1 MAGLVLN
8 STAVILLNFCAKP
21 NICPSISATSP
32 SCKPSNCL
40 ITYSLCFVY
49 FVLKI
54 IQKTCVT
61 RWFFVHLSMKFI
73 NGTNRNQLPL
83 FASSIDDAI
92 AQDNEIRLIDLFVD
106 SLKLS
111 DFGFAFDFVENG
123 RPAYH
128 PSDLLKLF
136 IYGYLN
142 RMRSS
147 RTLEKECSRN
157 IELIWLLKSL
167 VPDHNTIANFR
178 KNNPKAIAR
187 VFRATVKLAAHFE
200 LIGGAL
206 VAGDSTKLRAQNS
219 KKNNFN
225 PKKIERHIAYI
236 DAKLEQYNSDLAK
249 EDGDVLEKQIIE
261 KKIKK
266 NRIQKQKYTEYQNTI
281 DTTGVT
287 QISTSDPDSR
297 QIMTRNNI
305 SEVAYN
311 VQTVVDALHNIPI
324 DFKVTNENDSKAMG
338 GMLRR
343 SKTILGHNNFT
354 AIYDKG
360 YHTGSEFDYANR
372 LKIDVLVAIPSVSAH
387 APDPAFDVE
396 HFIYNKKADTYTCP
410 ANETLTTNGN
420 WYAKKNGKSITQMKH
435 YKTTACLTCE
445 LYKKCTKN
453 AKGRLIERSQY
464 ADLIYEN
471 KVRIENNYEIYK
483 RRQAIVE
490 HPYGV
495 IKRQWD
501 FYYIMTKK
509 TIKHASADVGL
520 IFTAYNLRRIFN
532 LIDQNLLKQYL
543 KILALYLRALK
554 DVFNAFY
561 NSFFEKLN
569 QISFFKKTNNCSLNH
584 LYLLSN

>member
-1 MAGLVLN
+1 M
-8 STAVILLNFCAKP
+8 S
-21 NICPSISATSP
+21 
-32 SCKPSNCL
+32 
-40 ITYSLCFVY
+40 
-49 FVLKI
+49 
-54 IQKTCVT
+54 
-61 RWFFVHLSMKFI
+61 KFI
-73 NGTNRNQLPL
+73 TGTNRNQLPL
-83 FASSIDDAI
+83 FTTSIDDAI
-92 AQDNEIRLIDLFVD
+92 NQDNEIRLIDLFVD
-106 SLKLS
+106 SIKLA
-111 DFGFAFDFVENG
+111 DFGFKVHFVENG

-128 PSDLLKLF
+128 PSDLLKLY

-147 RTLEKECSRN
+147 RVLEKECCRN
-157 IELIWLLKSL
+157 IELIWLMKGL

-178 KNNPKAIAR
+178 KANPKAIAR
-187 VFRATVKLAAHFE
+187 IFRATVKMASHFE

-225 PKKIERHIAYI
+225 PSKIERHIAYI
-236 DAKLEQYNSDLAK
+236 DARLQEYNAALAK
-249 EDGDVLEKQIIE
+249 EDGDEAEKKSID

-266 NRIQKQKYTEYQNTI
+266 HTLQKQKYIDYQNTI

-305 SEVAYN
+305 SEVAYT
-311 VQTVVDALHNIPI
+311 VQTTVDALHNIPI

-343 SKTILGHNNFT
+343 CKTILGKTDFK

-372 LKIDVLVAIPSVSAH
+372 LGIQVLVAIPAVAAH
-387 APDPAFDVE
+387 APDFAFDVE
-396 HFIYNKKADTYTCP
+396 HFKYNFNSDTYTCP
-410 ANETLTTNGN
+410 ANQILTSNGN
-420 WYAKKNGKSITQMKH
+420 WYNKTNGKSITKMKH
-435 YKTTACLTCE
+435 YKTNACLSCD
-445 LYKKCTKN
+445 LFSKCTKN
-453 AKGRLIERSQY
+453 KKGRLIERSQY

-471 KVRIENNYEIYK
+471 KLRIADNYELYR

-532 LIDQNLLKQYL
+532 LIDQNMLKQYL
-543 KILALYLRALK
+543 KVLAL
-554 DVFNAFY
+554 
-561 NSFFEKLN
+561 FFGR
-569 QISFFKKTNNCSLNH
+569 IRSFFKAPNTLVFFLENELPFYKKGFFMA
-584 LYLLSN
+584 

>member
-1 MAGLVLN
+1 
-8 STAVILLNFCAKP
+8 
-21 NICPSISATSP
+21 
-32 SCKPSNCL
+32 
-40 ITYSLCFVY
+40 
-49 FVLKI
+49 
-54 IQKTCVT
+54 
-61 RWFFVHLSMKFI
+61 MKFI

-92 AQDNEIRLIDLFVD
+92 AQDNQIRLIDLFVD
-106 SLKLS
+106 SLKLA

-147 RTLEKECSRN
+147 RTLEKECNRN
-157 IELIWLLKSL
+157 IELMWLLKGL

-187 VFRATVKLAAHFE
+187 VFRATVKLASHFE
-200 LIGGAL
+200 LIGGSL

-225 PKKIERHIAYI
+225 PNKIERHIAYI
-236 DAKLEQYNSDLAK
+236 DARLEEYNLALAK
-249 EDGDVLEKQIIE
+249 EDGDVLEKQSIA

-266 NRIQKQKYTEYQNTI
+266 HSIQKQKYIGYQNTI
-281 DTTGVT
+281 DATGVT

-305 SEVAYN
+305 SEVAYT
-311 VQTVVDALHNIPI
+311 VQTTVDALHNIPI

-343 SKTILGHNNFT
+343 AKTILGNNNFT

-372 LKIDVLVAIPSVSAH
+372 LGVDVLVAIPGVSAH
-387 APDPAFDVE
+387 APDLAFDVE
-396 HFIYNKKADTYTCP
+396 NFKYNITTDSYTCP

-420 WYAKKNGKSITQMKH
+420 WYAKKNGKSITKMKH
-435 YKTTACLTCE
+435 YKTNACLNCKLFT
-445 LYKKCTKN
+445 KCTKN

-464 ADLIYEN
+464 AHLIYQN
-471 KVRIENNYEIYK
+471 KVRIENNYEIYR

-520 IFTAYNLRRIFN
+520 IFSAYNLRRIFN

-543 KILALYLRALK
+543 KVLALYFGVLTAIFKAFCGLFYFK
-554 DVFNAFY
+554 DEECLFPKRILIVV
-561 NSFFEKLN
+561 
-569 QISFFKKTNNCSLNH
+569 
-584 LYLLSN
+584 

>member
-1 MAGLVLN
+1 M
-8 STAVILLNFCAKP
+8 S
-21 NICPSISATSP
+21 
-32 SCKPSNCL
+32 
-40 ITYSLCFVY
+40 
-49 FVLKI
+49 
-54 IQKTCVT
+54 
-61 RWFFVHLSMKFI
+61 KFI

-83 FASSIDDAI
+83 FASSVDDAI

-106 SLKLS
+106 SLKLP

-128 PSDLLKLF
+128 PADLLKLY

-157 IELIWLLKSL
+157 IELMWLLKGL

-178 KNNPKAIAR
+178 KDNPKAIAR
-187 VFRATVKLAAHFE
+187 VFRATVKMAAHFE
-200 LIGGAL
+200 LIGGTL

-225 PKKIERHIAYI
+225 PSKIERHIAYI
-236 DAKLEQYNSDLAK
+236 DARLEEYNSALAK
-249 EDGDVLEKQIIE
+249 EDGDVLEKEVIA
-261 KKIKK
+261 KKIQKHTS
-266 NRIQKQKYTEYQNTI
+266 QKQKYIDYQNTI

-305 SEVAYN
+305 SEVAYT
-311 VQTVVDALHNIPI
+311 VQTVVDAKHNIPI

-372 LKIDVLVAIPSVSAH
+372 LGIDVLVAIPGVSAH
-387 APDPAFDVE
+387 APDMTFDVE
-396 HFIYNKKADTYTCP
+396 YFKYDKKTDSYTCP
-410 ANETLTTNGN
+410 ANETLTTNKN
-420 WYAKKNGKSITQMKH
+420 WYNKTNGKSITKMKH
-435 YKTTACLTCE
+435 YKTNACLSCDFFSQ
-445 LYKKCTKN
+445 CTKN
-453 AKGRLIERSQY
+453 KKGRLIERSQY

-471 KVRIENNYEIYK
+471 KVRIQNNYQVYR

-543 KILALYLRALK
+543 KLLALLFYVLSDYFK
-554 DVFNAFY
+554 AFY
-561 NSFFEKLN
+561 GNIIFKNIRCSFEKKYLFAVYIHYIYVILN
-569 QISFFKKTNNCSLNH
+569 PI
-584 LYLLSN
+584 

>member
-1 MAGLVLN
+1 
-8 STAVILLNFCAKP
+8 
-21 NICPSISATSP
+21 
-32 SCKPSNCL
+32 
-40 ITYSLCFVY
+40 
-49 FVLKI
+49 
-54 IQKTCVT
+54 
-61 RWFFVHLSMKFI
+61 MKFI

-83 FASSIDDAI
+83 FALSIDEAI

-106 SLKLS
+106 SLKLA
-111 DFGFAFDFVENG
+111 DFGFNFNFVENG

-157 IELIWLLKSL
+157 IELMWLMKRL

-178 KNNPKAIAR
+178 KDNSKPIAR
-187 VFRATVKLAAHFE
+187 VFRATVKLASHFE
-200 LIGGAL
+200 LIGGVL

-225 PKKIERHIAYI
+225 PAKIERHITYI
-236 DAKLEQYNSDLAK
+236 DARLEEYSRTLAQ
-249 EDGDVLEKQIIE
+249 EDGDPEQKQIIT

-266 NRIQKQKYTEYQNTI
+266 HNIQKQKYIGYQNTI

-305 SEVAYN
+305 SEVAYT
-311 VQTVVDALHNIPI
+311 VQTTVDAQHNIPI

-372 LKIDVLVAIPSVSAH
+372 LGIDVLVAIPAVSAH
-387 APDPAFDVE
+387 APDLAFDLE
-396 HFIYNKKADTYTCP
+396 CFKYDKTTDSYICP
-410 ANETLTTNGN
+410 ANETMTTNGN
-420 WYAKKNGKSITQMKH
+420 WYPKKNGKSITQVKH
-435 YKTTACLTCE
+435 YKTSACLTCE
-445 LYKKCTKN
+445 LFNKCTKN
-453 AKGRLIERSQY
+453 RKGRLIERSEY

-471 KVRIENNYEIYK
+471 KIRIENNYEIYR

-520 IFTAYNLRRIFN
+520 IFTSYNLRRIFN
-532 LIDQNLLKQYL
+532 LIDPNELKQYL
-543 KILALYLRALK
+543 KVLALLFWTIK
-554 DVFNAFY
+554 DLFKAFY
-561 NSFFEKLN
+561 SFFFYNFN
-569 QISFFKKTNNCSLNH
+569 QESFYKKQFYCSLNP
-584 LYLLSN
+584 LYLLPD

>member
-1 MAGLVLN
+1 
-8 STAVILLNFCAKP
+8 
-21 NICPSISATSP
+21 
-32 SCKPSNCL
+32 
-40 ITYSLCFVY
+40 
-49 FVLKI
+49 
-54 IQKTCVT
+54 
-61 RWFFVHLSMKFI
+61 MKFI
-73 NGTNRNQLPL
+73 NGNNRNQLPL

-92 AQDNEIRLIDLFVD
+92 AQDNEVRLIDLFVD
-106 SLKLS
+106 SLKLN

-157 IELIWLLKSL
+157 IELMWLLKGL

-178 KNNPKAIAR
+178 KDNPKAIAR

-225 PKKIERHIAYI
+225 SNKIERHIAYI
-236 DAKLEQYNSDLAK
+236 DAKLEEYNAALAK
-249 EDGDVLEKQIIE
+249 EDSNESE
-261 KKIKK
+261 KKSLETKIQKHK
-266 NRIQKQKYTEYQNTI
+266 IQKQKYIGYQNTI

-305 SEVAYN
+305 SEVAYT
-311 VQTVVDALHNIPI
+311 VQTTVDAMHNIPI
-324 DFKVTNENDSKAMG
+324 DFKVTNQNDSKAMG

-343 SKTILGHNNFT
+343 AKTILGHNNFT

-360 YHTGSEFDYANR
+360 YHTGSEFDYASR
-372 LKIDVLVAIPSVSAH
+372 LGIDVLVAIPGVSAH
-387 APDPAFDVE
+387 APDLAFDVE
-396 HFIYNKKADTYTCP
+396 HFNYNKATDSYTCP
-410 ANETLTTNGN
+410 ANETLNTNGN
-420 WYAKKNGKSITQMKH
+420 WYAKKNGKSTTQMKH
-435 YKTTACLTCE
+435 YKTSACLSCE
-445 LYKKCTKN
+445 LFDKCTKN

-471 KVRIENNYEIYK
+471 KIRIENNYEIYR

-520 IFTAYNLRRIFN
+520 IFSAYNLRRIFN
-532 LIDQNLLKQYL
+532 LIDQNVLQQYL
-543 KILALYLRALK
+543 IELACCITVSKA
-554 DVFNAFY
+554 
-561 NSFFEKLN
+561 
-569 QISFFKKTNNCSLNH
+569 FFKALCTIIISQTKIKKSNN
-584 LYLLSN
+584 YYYFVV

>member
-1 MAGLVLN
+1 
-8 STAVILLNFCAKP
+8 
-21 NICPSISATSP
+21 
-32 SCKPSNCL
+32 
-40 ITYSLCFVY
+40 
-49 FVLKI
+49 
-54 IQKTCVT
+54 
-61 RWFFVHLSMKFI
+61 MKFI
-73 NGTNRNQLPL
+73 NGINRKQLPL
-83 FASSIDDAI
+83 FASSIDEAI
-92 AQDNEIRLIDLFVD
+92 AQDNEVRLIDLFVD

-123 RPAYH
+123 RPAYQ

-157 IELIWLLKSL
+157 IELMWLMNKL

-178 KNNPKAIAR
+178 KDNQKGIR
-187 VFRATVKLAAHFE
+187 KVFQATVKLASHFE
-200 LIGGAL
+200 LIGGTL

-225 PKKIERHIAYI
+225 PNKIERHIAYI
-236 DAKLEQYNSDLAK
+236 DARLEEYNKVLAQ
-249 EDGDVLEKQIIE
+249 EDGDLEQQQIIA

-266 NRIQKQKYTEYQNTI
+266 HSVQKQKYIGYQNTI

-305 SEVAYN
+305 SEVAYT

-343 SKTILGHNNFT
+343 SKTILGHSNFT

-372 LKIDVLVAIPSVSAH
+372 LGIDVLVAIPGVSAH
-387 APDPAFDVE
+387 APDLAFDVE
-396 HFIYNKKADTYTCP
+396 HFKYDKTTDSYICP
-410 ANETLTTNGN
+410 ANETMTTNGN

-435 YKTTACLTCE
+435 YKTSACLTCA
-445 LYKKCTKN
+445 LFKKCTKN
-453 AKGRLIERSQY
+453 AKGRLIERSEY

-471 KVRIENNYEIYK
+471 KVRIENNYEIYR

-490 HPYGV
+490 HPYGT

-509 TIKHASADVGL
+509 TIKRASADVGL
-520 IFTAYNLRRIFN
+520 IFTAYNLRRLLN
-532 LIDQNLLKQYL
+532 LIDPNEFKQYL
-543 KILALYLRALK
+543 KVLALLFWTIKA
-554 DVFNAFY
+554 VFKAFCDFI
-561 NSFFEKLN
+561 SIATTQSLFSEKE
-569 QISFFKKTNNCSLNH
+569 IIVV
-584 LYLLSN
+584 

>member
-1 MAGLVLN
+1 M
-8 STAVILLNFCAKP
+8 IYW
-21 NICPSISATSP
+21 ISVS
-32 SCKPSNCL
+32 
-40 ITYSLCFVY
+40 
-49 FVLKI
+49 
-54 IQKTCVT
+54 
-61 RWFFVHLSMKFI
+61 LSMKFI
-73 NGTNRNQLPL
+73 IGTNRNQLPL
-83 FASSIDDAI
+83 FASSIDEAI

-106 SLKLS
+106 SLKLP
-111 DFGFAFDFVENG
+111 DFGFVFTFVENG

-147 RTLEKECSRN
+147 RTLEKECNRN
-157 IELIWLLKSL
+157 IELIWLLKGL

-178 KNNPKAIAR
+178 KDNSKAIAR
-187 VFRATVKLAAHFE
+187 VFRATVKLASHFE

-225 PKKIERHIAYI
+225 SGKIERHIAYI
-236 DAKLEQYNSDLAK
+236 DARLEEYNSVLAK
-249 EDGDVLEKQIIE
+249 EDGDVLEKQIIA

-266 NRIQKQKYTEYQNTI
+266 HSIQKQKYIGYQNTI
-281 DTTGVT
+281 NTTGVT

-305 SEVAYN
+305 SEVAYT
-311 VQTVVDALHNIPI
+311 VQTTVDALHNIPI

-343 SKTILGHNNFT
+343 TKTIMGHNNFT

-372 LKIDVLVAIPSVSAH
+372 LGIDVLVAIPGVSAH
-387 APDPAFDVE
+387 APDLAFDLEYFKYDKVTDS
-396 HFIYNKKADTYTCP
+396 YSCP
-410 ANETLTTNGN
+410 ANETMTTNGN
-420 WYAKKNGKSITQMKH
+420 WYAKKNGKSITQVKH
-435 YKTTACLTCE
+435 YKTNACLTCAFF
-445 LYKKCTKN
+445 KKCTKN
-453 AKGRLIERSQY
+453 ARGRLIERSQY

-471 KVRIENNYEIYK
+471 KVRIENNYEIYR

-495 IKRQWD
+495 IKRQWG

-520 IFTAYNLRRIFN
+520 IFTAYNLCRIFN

-543 KILALYLRALK
+543 KALAFYFGILTAL
-554 DVFNAFY
+554 FNAF
-561 NSFFEKLN
+561 
-569 QISFFKKTNNCSLNH
+569 TNCFLLGTRKSLF
-584 LYLLSN
+584 LE

>member
-1 MAGLVLN
+1 M
-8 STAVILLNFCAKP
+8 S
-21 NICPSISATSP
+21 
-32 SCKPSNCL
+32 
-40 ITYSLCFVY
+40 
-49 FVLKI
+49 
-54 IQKTCVT
+54 
-61 RWFFVHLSMKFI
+61 KFI
-73 NGTNRNQLPL
+73 IGTNRSQLPL
-83 FASSIDDAI
+83 FASSIDEAI

-106 SLKLS
+106 TLKLP
-111 DFGFAFDFVENG
+111 DFGFAFEFVENG

-147 RTLEKECSRN
+147 RTLEKECVRN
-157 IELIWLLKSL
+157 MELIWLMKGL

-178 KNNPKAIAR
+178 KDNPKAIAR
-187 VFRATVKLAAHFE
+187 VFRATVKMASHFE
-200 LIGGAL
+200 LIGGSL

-225 PKKIERHIAYI
+225 PAKIERHIAYI
-236 DAKLEQYNSDLAK
+236 DARLEEYNGALAK
-249 EDGDVLEKQIIE
+249 EDGDEIQKKDIE

-266 NRIQKQKYTEYQNTI
+266 HRSQKIKYQQFQKEI
-281 DTTGVT
+281 DEKGIT

-360 YHTGSEFDYANR
+360 YHTGSEFAYAHK
-372 LKIDVLVAIPSVSAH
+372 LGIAVLVAIPGVAAH
-387 APDPAFDVE
+387 APDLAFDVE
-396 HFIYNKKADTYTCP
+396 HFKYNKTLDTYTCP
-410 ANETLTTNGN
+410 ANQTLITNGN
-420 WYAKKNGKSITQMKH
+420 WYSKKNGKSVTQMKH
-435 YKTTACLTCE
+435 YKTSACLSCE
-445 LYKKCTKN
+445 LFKKCTKN
-453 AKGRLIERSQY
+453 ARGRLLERSEH

-471 KVRIENNYEIYK
+471 KIRIENNYEMYR

-532 LIDQNLLKQYL
+532 LVDQNLLKQYL
-543 KILALYLRALK
+543 KILLSLFQVLTVHLRPFLSFKLFEINSRPFYKTAFLCTTNQLYLP
-554 DVFNAFY
+554 
-561 NSFFEKLN
+561 NS
-569 QISFFKKTNNCSLNH
+569 
-584 LYLLSN
+584 

>member
-1 MAGLVLN
+1 M
-8 STAVILLNFCAKP
+8 S
-21 NICPSISATSP
+21 
-32 SCKPSNCL
+32 
-40 ITYSLCFVY
+40 
-49 FVLKI
+49 
-54 IQKTCVT
+54 
-61 RWFFVHLSMKFI
+61 KFI
-73 NGTNRNQLPL
+73 IGNDRSQIPL
-83 FASSIDDAI
+83 FVSSIDQAVS
-92 AQDNEIRLIDLFVD
+92 QDNQVRLIDLFVD
-106 SLKLS
+106 SLKLP
-111 DFGFAFDFVENG
+111 DFGFDFSFVENG

-147 RTLEKECSRN
+147 RVLEKECVRN
-157 IELIWLLKSL
+157 IELMWLMKGL

-178 KNNPKAIAR
+178 KDNPKAIAR
-187 VFRATVKLAAHFE
+187 IFRATVNLAAHFE
-200 LIGGAL
+200 LIGGSL

-225 PKKIERHIAYI
+225 PAKIERHIAYI
-236 DAKLEQYNSDLAK
+236 DNKLLEYNKILSQ
-249 EDGDVLEKQIIE
+249 EDGDEC
-261 KKIKK
+261 IKK
-266 NRIQKQKYTEYQNTI
+266 EVASKVRKHQLQKEKYLNYKEII

-338 GMLRR
+338 AMLRR

-360 YHTGSEFDYANR
+360 YHTGSEFAYANR
-372 LKIDVLVAIPSVSAH
+372 LKIDVLVAIPSVAAH
-387 APDPAFDVE
+387 APDLAFDVE
-396 HFIYNKKADTYTCP
+396 HFKYDLKTDSFTCP
-410 ANETLTTNGN
+410 ANQILTTNGN
-420 WYAKKNGKSITQMKH
+420 WYSKKNGKSVTQMKH
-435 YKTTACLTCE
+435 YKTSACLSCD
-445 LYKKCTKN
+445 LFAKCTKN
-453 AKGRLIERSQY
+453 ARGRLIERSEH
-464 ADLIYEN
+464 ADLIYDN
-471 KVRIENNYEIYK
+471 KIRIESNYETYR

-509 TIKHASADVGL
+509 SIKHASADVGL
-520 IFTAYNLRRIFN
+520 IFTAYNLKRIFN
-532 LIDQNLLKQYL
+532 LIDLNMLKKYLKSMALFYWHHTVNFKAFYQLLKF
-543 KILALYLRALK
+543 ATNDDR
-554 DVFNAFY
+554 
-561 NSFFEKLN
+561 
-569 QISFFKKTNNCSLNH
+569 FFKTAIYYSVNR
-584 LYLLSN
+584 LYLLQI

>member
-1 MAGLVLN
+1 M
-8 STAVILLNFCAKP
+8 S
-21 NICPSISATSP
+21 
-32 SCKPSNCL
+32 
-40 ITYSLCFVY
+40 
-49 FVLKI
+49 
-54 IQKTCVT
+54 
-61 RWFFVHLSMKFI
+61 KFI

-106 SLKLS
+106 SLKLP

-128 PSDLLKLF
+128 PSDLLK
-136 IYGYLN
+136 IYMYGYLN
-142 RMRSS
+142 RTRSS
-147 RTLEKECSRN
+147 RILEKECSRN
-157 IELIWLLKSL
+157 IELMWLLKGL
-167 VPDHNTIANFR
+167 APDHNTISNFR
-178 KNNPKAIAR
+178 KDNPKAIAR
-187 VFRATVKLAAHFE
+187 VFQSTVKMAAHFK
-200 LIGGAL
+200 LIGGTL

-225 PKKIERHIAYI
+225 PGKIERHIAYI
-236 DAKLEQYNSDLAK
+236 DARLEQYNAALAK
-249 EDGDVLEKQIIE
+249 EDGDAVEKEVIA
-261 KKIKK
+261 KKIQKHTT
-266 NRIQKQKYTEYQNTI
+266 QKQKYIQYQNTI

-305 SEVAYN
+305 SEVAYT
-311 VQTVVDALHNIPI
+311 VQTTVDAKHNIPI

-343 SKTILGHNNFT
+343 CKTILGHNNFT

-360 YHTGSEFDYANR
+360 YHTGSEFDYANK
-372 LKIDVLVAIPSVSAH
+372 LGIDVLVAIPAVSAH
-387 APDPAFDVE
+387 APDLEFDVE
-396 HFIYNKKADTYTCP
+396 HFLYDKTTDSYTCP
-410 ANETLTTNGN
+410 ANQILTTNGT
-420 WYAKKNGKSITQMKH
+420 WYNKTNGKSITKMKH
-435 YKTTACLTCE
+435 YKTTACLSCAFFAR
-445 LYKKCTKN
+445 CTANK
-453 AKGRLIERSQY
+453 KGRLIERSQH

-471 KVRIENNYEIYK
+471 KIRIEKNYEIYR

-520 IFTAYNLRRIFN
+520 IFSAYNLRRIFN
-532 LIDQNLLKQYL
+532 LIDHNLLEHYL
-543 KILALYLRALK
+543 IRLHLFFLAITAYFTALSTKIIFENKIIDWEKKYLF
-554 DVFNAFY
+554 VV
-561 NSFFEKLN
+561 
-569 QISFFKKTNNCSLNH
+569 
-584 LYLLSN
+584 

>member
-1 MAGLVLN
+1 
-8 STAVILLNFCAKP
+8 
-21 NICPSISATSP
+21 
-32 SCKPSNCL
+32 
-40 ITYSLCFVY
+40 
-49 FVLKI
+49 
-54 IQKTCVT
+54 
-61 RWFFVHLSMKFI
+61 MKFI
-73 NGTNRNQLPL
+73 TGTNRNQLPL

-92 AQDNEIRLIDLFVD
+92 EQDNQIRLIDLFVD
-106 SLKLS
+106 SLTLA
-111 DFGFAFDFVENG
+111 DFGFKVDFIENG

-142 RMRSS
+142 RIRSS
-147 RTLEKECSRN
+147 RTLEKECNRN
-157 IELIWLLKSL
+157 IELMWLLKRL

-187 VFRATVKLAAHFE
+187 VFRATVKMATHFE
-200 LIGGAL
+200 LIGGSL

-225 PKKIERHIAYI
+225 PAKIERHIAYI
-236 DAKLEQYNSDLAK
+236 DARLEEYNLALAK
-249 EDGDVLEKQIIE
+249 EDGDAIEKELIV

-266 NRIQKQKYTEYQNTI
+266 HKVQKKKYIEYQNTI

-343 SKTILGHNNFT
+343 TKTILGHNNFM

-372 LKIDVLVAIPSVSAH
+372 LDIDVLVAIPSVASH
-387 APDPAFDVE
+387 APDIAFDVE
-396 HFIYNKKADTYTCP
+396 HFKYNKEDDTYTCP
-410 ANETLTTNGN
+410 ANETLSTNGN
-420 WYAKKNGKSITQMKH
+420 WYSKKNGKSITQMKH
-435 YKTTACLTCE
+435 YKTSACLTCT
-445 LYKKCTKN
+445 LFNKCTKN
-453 AKGRLIERSQY
+453 KKGRLIERSQH
-464 ADLIYEN
+464 ADLIYQN
-471 KVRIENNYEIYK
+471 KVRIEKNYEIYR

-509 TIKHASADVGL
+509 TIKHAAADVGL

-532 LIDQNLLKQYL
+532 LIDTNVLKQYL
-543 KILALYLRALK
+543 KVLVLYFSTIK
-554 DVFNAFY
+554 
-561 NSFFEKLN
+561 
-569 QISFFKKTNNCSLNH
+569 SFFKAFLASFNFYNTNLFSEKKFFTIA
-584 LYLLSN
+584 